1 MKHQFFFSGYSD
13 DVVLAG
19 RDKRTFDEHYATYYL
34 LSNGVAI
41 KADHGSEGWI
51 IAPTTLAEC
60 VTIIPAADVDD
71 DGTDHTDPRLPEWLR
86 DGAPG
91 YAPVLIIE
99 SDESLEIV
107 AKSDDPFA
115 DTSPE
120 FIAAAKLR
128 AAVIK
133 ASNCDEYDECPA
145 VEHFK
150 AAIRALG
157 IKI

>member
-19 RDKRTFDEHYATYYL
+19 RDKRSFDEHYATYCL
-34 LSNGVAI
+34 LSNGMVI
-41 KADHGSEGWI
+41 KADHGNDGWKI
-51 IAPTTLAEC
+51 EPTEMPADG
-60 VTIIPAADVDD
+60 VTIIPAVDEDD
-71 DGTDHTDPRLPEWLR
+71 DGTSHGDSRIPYWLQKQ
-86 DGAPG
+86 APG

-99 SDESLEIV
+99 SEEQLEIV
-107 AKSDDPFA
+107 AKSDDPFT

-120 FIAAAKLR
+120 FMAAARIRNL
-128 AAVIK
+128 VIE
-133 ASNCDEYDECPA
+133 ASGCDEEECPR

-150 AAIRALG
+150 AAIQSLG